1 MGANVSIMGPE
12 RTRRFWRAHGRSPLH
27 LTLLHAFGN
36 NPTTA
41 WTPEGLSIWYGLSVG
56 GVREVLSEF
65 AACGIVCRTAHPADA
80 FVWNGAQDW
89 AVPHDLESRA
99 IVRDRWI
106 SQTCEPAA
114 PLRKVGGR

>member
-1 MGANVSIMGPE
+1 MGANVSMMGPE
-12 RTRRFWRAHGRSPLH
+12 RTRRFWRAHGRSSVH

-41 WTPEGLSIWYGLSVG
+41 WTPEGLSMWYGLSVG
-56 GVREVLSEF
+56 GVREVLEEF

-114 PLRKVGGR
+114 PLWKVGGR